1 MNHANTA
8 LRGFTLKQLLIVDA
22 LTCLITGVLLVAAAN
37 PLAALLGLPQSL
49 LFYAGIVLF
58 PCAALM
64 AGAARTHTRG
74 LVWMVIL
81 GNFAWAVAS
90 VAVAI
95 NFTLTAIGMIFVL
108 VQAAVVAGLG
118 WLELRAR

>member
-64 AGAARTHTRG
+64 AGAARTQARG
-74 LVWMVIL
+74 LVWIVIL
-81 GNFAWAVAS
+81 GNFAWALAS
-90 VAVAI
+90 VAVAVT
-95 NFTLTAIGMIFVL
+95 FTLTAIGMVFVL